1 MEKYVKIY
9 EYECLDNN
17 NELFKYLSLHNDER
31 TGKLINEY
39 IGKTTKN
46 NISYID
52 ENKINVGDVVYVN
65 GGINGNNY
73 IILEQ

>member
-17 NELFKYLSLHNDER
+17 NELFKYLSLHNDKR
-31 TGKLINEY
+31 TGKLINE
-39 IGKTTKN
+39 
-46 NISYID
+46 YID

-65 GGINGNNY
+65 RGINGNNY
-73 IILEQ
+73 IILK